1 MLVSEI
7 GSATGA
13 IKRDFRTARPTACER
28 LALPSQRTMGPR
40 RASLWRSSV
49 GTASRWQSYTR
60 KQPIKNDSPR
70 AQCICS
76 TRKIGI
82 NREQKCVPLPA
93 PVGLFPRSTSKIK
106 YIKNGWWAREDSN
119 LQPSGYERRVSTGKL
134 KKSAFPRTVDRVCSR
149 LVAVFHWLFIGQGRF
164 ATGMFSADRCLGNA
178 NPRLQQPPPLVG
190 LGRAGSEI
198 LPCWP

>member
-1 MLVSEI
+1 MRVSEI

-13 IKRDFRTARPTACER
+13 IKRPFQTARPMACVR
-28 LALPSQRTMGPR
+28 LAQPSQRTMGPR

-60 KQPIKNDSPR
+60 KLPIKNGSPR

-82 NREQKCVPLPA
+82 NREQKCVPLSA

-106 YIKNGWWAREDSN
+106 YIKNGWWRTQSLSN
-119 LQPSGYERRVSTGKL
+119 LSLHRNSQLSGKL
-134 KKSAFPRTVDRVCSR
+134 TGNSSASRSSKAIFCSKRPTITVIYGHIPF
-149 LVAVFHWLFIGQGRF
+149 APKQGIFR
-164 ATGMFSADRCLGNA
+164 SH
-178 NPRLQQPPPLVG
+178 Q
-190 LGRAGSEI
+190 GSI
-198 LPCWP
+198 FWKQARS